1 MGPGQQT
8 IALDYFEWGG
18 EALGCRLNG
27 QKQIVLFK
35 PCKLTKSCLKKV
47 FQPQFFTNTQY
58 LLTIKLTIVTTAM
71 VTNQTGR

>member
-1 MGPGQQT
+1 MNCRTGYQSKIQPTDMGPGQQT

-35 PCKLTKSCLKKV
+35 PCKLTKYCPDKIS
-47 FQPQFFTNTQY
+47 
-58 LLTIKLTIVTTAM
+58 
-71 VTNQTGR
+71 